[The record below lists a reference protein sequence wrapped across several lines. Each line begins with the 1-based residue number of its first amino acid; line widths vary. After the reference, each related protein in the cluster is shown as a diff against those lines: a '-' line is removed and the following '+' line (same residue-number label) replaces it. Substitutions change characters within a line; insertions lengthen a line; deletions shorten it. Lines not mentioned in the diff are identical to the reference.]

1 MEQWFKYIGVFA
13 VAFGLA
19 FAYFYFQPQTD
30 CDELIKQTIKRYDYT
45 IDSLKY
51 SNKLIQDSISIK
63 QDSINLLS
71 SNIEK
76 RNQSLDSLKQ
86 AYEDKISDIP
96 NWSTNEL
103 TEYFTNRYSK

>member
-1 MEQWFKYIGVFA
+1 MGQWFKYIGVFA

-76 RNQSLDSLKQ
+76 RTKSLDSLKQ

-103 TEYFTNRYSK
+103 TEYFTNRYSE

>member
-19 FAYFYFQPQTD
+19 FTYFYFQPQTD

-76 RNQSLDSLKQ
+76 RTKSLDSLKQ

>member
-30 CDELIKQTIKRYDYT
+30 CDGLIKQTIKRYDYT

-76 RNQSLDSLKQ
+76 RTKSLDSLKQ